1 MVSFTK
7 FNIKYFSRMA
17 VIASSLTMFNM
28 CYGYDEGGFGLSEEQ
43 TNMARKTL
51 ANVREVI
58 DDSVRRVEKVYY
70 PNIGTYGINTN
81 ISSSS
86 SGIIADLIG
95 GTGSTSG
102 MGSGYT
108 SHSVAALYSSYKTNS
123 YISRMAIIA
132 AGLRIQLKFID
143 NTTSV
148 TTASLTTKVPMF
160 ELFYGRRIVL
170 MPMFNILYDSNGN
183 ISTRDLNIRSWECLT
198 DADESIGS
206 SEVGLSEGM
215 RSVVSIGG
223 GVLGTCQYVSVANMD
238 NIWVTI

>member
-1 MVSFTK
+1 MRGLAK
-7 FNIKYFSRMA
+7 FNIKHFSRMA
-17 VIASSLTMFNM
+17 VIATSLTMFNI

-51 ANVREVI
+51 ANIREVI
-58 DDSVRRVEKVYY
+58 DDAVRRVEKVYY
-70 PNIGTYGINTN
+70 PNIGTYGIKTTT
-81 ISSSS
+81 SSSS
-86 SGIIADLIG
+86 AGIVADLIG

-108 SHSVAALYSSYKTNS
+108 AHSISSLYSSYKANS
-123 YISRMAIIA
+123 YIARMAIINS
-132 AGLRIQLKFID
+132 GLRVQLKFIES
-143 NTTSV
+143 TTSV
-148 TTASLTTKVPMF
+148 TTANLTTKVPMF
-160 ELFYGRRIVL
+160 ELFYGRRVVL

-183 ISTRDLNIRSWECLT
+183 ISTRDLNISSWECLT

-206 SEVGLSEGM
+206 GEAGLSEGM

-223 GVLGTCQYVSVANMD
+223 GVLGTCQYVSVSNMD

>member
-1 MVSFTK
+1 MSNFSK
-7 FNIKYFSRMA
+7 YRIKRWIQAA
-17 VIASSLTMFNM
+17 VIATSLTTFNL
-28 CYGYDEGGFGLSEEQ
+28 CYAYDEGGFGLSEEQ

-51 ANVREVI
+51 ANIREVI
-58 DDSVRRVEKVYY
+58 DDAVRRVEKIYY
-70 PNIGTYGINTN
+70 PNIGTYGIKTN
-81 ISSSS
+81 VSSSA
-86 SGIIADLIG
+86 SGIVVDLIG

-108 SHSVAALYSSYKTNS
+108 AHSISGLYTSYKANS
-123 YISRMAIIA
+123 YVARMAIIA
-132 AGLRIQLKFID
+132 SGLRIQLRFIE

-148 TTASLTTKVPMF
+148 TTGNLTTKVPMF
-160 ELFYGRRIVL
+160 ELFYNRRVVL
-170 MPMFNILYDSNGN
+170 MPMFNISYDSSGN
-183 ISTRDLNIRSWECLT
+183 IVTRDLNISAWECLT

-206 SEVGLSEGM
+206 GEAGLSEGM